1 MPRRSGLLVAGL
13 AALALA
19 ALALA
24 GCSADGSSESTA
36 ARPAASLPPPRVV
49 PGAVTLAAA
58 GDIACG
64 PQEVHSAIS
73 CHQSQTAALL
83 ASLRPDA
90 VLPLGD
96 LQYPTGKAS
105 DFRAI
110 FARTWGRFLARMRPT
125 PGNHEYATPGAAG
138 YYAYFGSRA
147 GPGRRGYYSYDLGGW
162 HLVSLNANCGKVGCR
177 TGSAQ
182 ERWLRADLAAH
193 PVRCTLAYWHQPRFS
208 SGLHGND
215 SRLVPLWRD
224 LQLAGADVVLSGHDH
239 DYERFAPKDAS
250 GGLDP
255 AHGMVEFVVGTGGEN
270 HYPVFRHERGSLRH
284 SNFTFGVLSLTL
296 RPDSYSWRFV
306 PERGAS
312 FTDAGS
318 SACR

>member
-1 MPRRSGLLVAGL
+1 MPRRSGLLVAG
-13 AALALA
+13 LA

-110 FARTWGRFLARMRPT
+110 FARTWGRFLVRMRPT

-138 YYAYFGSRA
+138 YYAYFGSRPRTRPA
-147 GPGRRGYYSYDLGGW
+147 GSTPPTGW
-162 HLVSLNANCGKVGCR
+162 SSSSWAPAAR
-177 TGSAQ
+177 TTI
-182 ERWLRADLAAH
+182 
-193 PVRCTLAYWHQPRFS
+193 RC
-208 SGLHGND
+208 SGT
-215 SRLVPLWRD
+215 S
-224 LQLAGADVVLSGHDH
+224 AGACGTATSPSGC
-239 DYERFAPKDAS
+239 
-250 GGLDP
+250 
-255 AHGMVEFVVGTGGEN
+255 
-270 HYPVFRHERGSLRH
+270 
-284 SNFTFGVLSLTL
+284 
-296 RPDSYSWRFV
+296 
-306 PERGAS
+306 
-312 FTDAGS
+312 
-318 SACR
+318 CR

>member
-49 PGAVTLAAA
+49 PGAVTPA
-58 GDIACG
+58 
-64 PQEVHSAIS
+64 
-73 CHQSQTAALL
+73 
-83 ASLRPDA
+83 
-90 VLPLGD
+90 
-96 LQYPTGKAS
+96 
-105 DFRAI
+105 
-110 FARTWGRFLARMRPT
+110 
-125 PGNHEYATPGAAG
+125 AAG
-138 YYAYFGSRA
+138 YYASFGSRA

-224 LQLAGADVVLSGHDH
+224 LQLAGAAVALPG
-239 DYERFAPKDAS
+239 
-250 GGLDP
+250 
-255 AHGMVEFVVGTGGEN
+255 
-270 HYPVFRHERGSLRH
+270 
-284 SNFTFGVLSLTL
+284 
-296 RPDSYSWRFV
+296 PD
-306 PERGAS
+306 
-312 FTDAGS
+312 
-318 SACR
+318 